1 MDGDLRSL
9 IDMTEAAHD
18 ERMIKSALKTFA
30 HACGFDR
37 FAYLQTEGLEI
48 RTFNS
53 YPEEWQGVY
62 LEGHYSRIDPV
73 VTEAKRRMEM
83 FSWTADDWP
92 ARGTSELR
100 RFRDQAIEH
109 GIRSGVTIPVEG
121 SFGSTMMLTFASSA
135 PTADVSKLRD
145 AQQAIRAVLVIHY
158 CLKIIAATT
167 IVAPRRLLSPREAM
181 CLMWAAKGKS
191 APETAMLTGINP
203 RTVQHY
209 LDKAR
214 EKLEAAT
221 VPQLVA
227 IAKDHGLV

>member
-18 ERMIKSALKTFA
+18 ERMIKSALKSFA
-30 HACGFDR
+30 NSHGFER
-37 FAYLQTEGLEI
+37 FAYLQTEALEI

-53 YPEEWQGVY
+53 YPEEWQDIY
-62 LEGHYSRIDPV
+62 LGSHYSRIDPV
-73 VTEAKRRMEM
+73 ITEAKRRMEA

-92 ARGTSELR
+92 ARGASELR

-109 GIRSGVTIPVEG
+109 GIRSGLTIPVEG
-121 SFGSTMMLTFASSA
+121 SFGSTMLLTFASSEKKA
-135 PTADVSKLRD
+135 ENAKVLD
-145 AQQAIRAVLVIHY
+145 AQKATRAVLTIHY
-158 CLKIIAATT
+158 RLKIIAATT
-167 IVAPRRLLSPREAM
+167 IVAPKRLLSPREAM

-191 APETAMLTGINP
+191 APETAMLTGINA

-214 EKLEAAT
+214 EKLDAAT
-221 VPQLVA
+221 VPHLVA
-227 IAKDHGLV
+227 IAKDHGMV

>member
-9 IDMTEAAHD
+9 IDMTDAAHD
-18 ERMIKSALKTFA
+18 ERMVKSALKTFS
-30 HACGFDR
+30 HACGFER
-37 FAYLQTEGLEI
+37 FAYLQTEGLEV

-62 LEGHYSRIDPV
+62 LESHYSRIDPV

-83 FSWTADDWP
+83 FSWTADNWS
-92 ARGTSELR
+92 ARRSSQLR
-100 RFRDQAIEH
+100 SFREQAIGY

-135 PTADVSKLRD
+135 QTADVSKLQD
-145 AQQAIRAVLVIHY
+145 AQKAIQAVLAIHY
-158 CLKIIAATT
+158 RLKIIDATT
-167 IVAPRRLLSPREAM
+167 IVAPKRLLSPREAV
-181 CLMWAAKGKS
+181 CLMWATKGKH
-191 APETAMLTGINP
+191 APEIAMLTGINP

-214 EKLEAAT
+214 RKLEAAT